1 MNFELPVV
9 NRRLSKGL
17 IYLQDHST
25 SCSIMDVRTR
35 KVSAPPLV
43 EGKKVEYHQNHHQ
56 GKKIEFQRT
65 LSHGKG
71 SGRRLLPANYFSLE
85 SLLLLVCLTVS
96 LLILP
101 LILPPLPPPPFMLLL
116 LPIGILAVLM
126 VLAFMPSNVRD
137 ITYTYV

>member
-1 MNFELPVV
+1 
-9 NRRLSKGL
+9 
-17 IYLQDHST
+17 
-25 SCSIMDVRTR
+25 MDMRAR
-35 KVSAPPLV
+35 KVAAPLV
-43 EGKKVEYHQNHHQ
+43 QEKKFEYHRQLHHQNHHQ

-71 SGRRLLPANYFSLE
+71 SSRRLFAASYFSLE

-116 LPIGILAVLM
+116 LPIVILAVLM
-126 VLAFMPSNVRD
+126 ILAFMPSNVRD

>member
-1 MNFELPVV
+1 MRFELPEVDL
-9 NRRLSKGL
+9 RLLKGL
-17 IYLQDHST
+17 ICLQNHSA
-25 SCSIMDVRTR
+25 SCIMDARSI
-35 KVSAPPLV
+35 KVPGPLF
-43 EGKKVEYHQNHHQ
+43 E
-56 GKKIEFQRT
+56 GKKIEYQRS

-71 SGRRLLPANYFSLE
+71 SSRRLLAASYFSLE
-85 SLLLLVCLTVS
+85 SLLLLVCLTAS